1 MKRKLFVLLLSIFV
15 AGAVFAEDS
24 FFEGNGGKDFT
35 IMFAESTLENG
46 LFDKTDVW
54 VTDAIKSNLISTMT
68 RFGGFTCLDI
78 ANAKK
83 ILKVQRELESG
94 VYSDEESIEI
104 GKLIKAK
111 NIINI
116 KTTRLSSGAYII
128 NVTLY
133 NVETGAILGVYSS
146 PKSYETPESY
156 VLEAQYEPVP
166 LLLNQLGVKMTAE
179 GKAKLAEEI
188 SLAQKQSER
197 NKQIALENAKREAER
212 AELAEKERERKR
224 KIEEE
229 EREYQRQRAKEEKE
243 EYEAAQRELQE
254 KKQKEIEAKLAE
266 KRKNPLKNEVYST
279 EIQNGTK
286 FDSYTIQ
293 FTSVNQC
300 TVTVSSTNSSGETK
314 TVTKSGTYTYSDE
327 LLTFTVNMPNQD
339 VKHVQK
345 IVWKGKISFVDD
357 EFSSFYMLIPV
368 GSTPDAKRVKATFIK
383 N

>member
-254 KKQKEIEAKLAE
+254 KKQKEI
-266 KRKNPLKNEVYST
+266 
-279 EIQNGTK
+279 
-286 FDSYTIQ
+286 
-293 FTSVNQC
+293 
-300 TVTVSSTNSSGETK
+300 
-314 TVTKSGTYTYSDE
+314 
-327 LLTFTVNMPNQD
+327 
-339 VKHVQK
+339 
-345 IVWKGKISFVDD
+345 
-357 EFSSFYMLIPV
+357 
-368 GSTPDAKRVKATFIK
+368 
-383 N
+383 